1 MMWGPG
7 WNNWWAGLLMM
18 AMFWGVL
25 VAIVFLLRSLSSRAD
40 RDGNARPSQARA
52 ILEERFARGEISEEE
67 FEKRR
72 QVLDRSTRSVAGSCR

>member
-18 AMFWGVL
+18 AVFWGVL
-25 VAIVFLLRSLSSRAD
+25 VAIVFFLLRSLSSRSD
-40 RDGNARPSQARA
+40 RDGNARPSEARA

-72 QVLDRSTRSVAGSCR
+72 QVLDRSTR